1 MEIEIACSWWE
12 GAAST
17 QAPPFFN
24 LGFGGRG
31 EGERGFFF
39 HELLMC
45 SYHVPKLF
53 PKFSMCS
60 PRVFPI
66 APNIKPICFAQNLPL
81 FTYIAE
87 VFVVRGNSPGQKLW
101 WTFLRRE
108 ISSSQWEMQSCF
120 QGALDFF
127 LLSFGFTVG
136 RLEGRL
142 FFRMYVVWRVDCPEW
157 TLDFPCK
164 FYWGGGG
171 MKGRFI
177 FLSANRRAQ
186 SALLLFLLS

>member
-1 MEIEIACSWWE
+1 LEIEIACSPWE
-12 GAAST
+12 GEAST
-17 QAPPFFN
+17 LAPQIFN
-24 LGFGGRG
+24 LGLGGRG
-31 EGERGFFF
+31 EGGKGFFF

-60 PRVFPI
+60 PKVFPI
-66 APNIKPICFAQNLPL
+66 AHNIKPICFVQNPPL
-81 FTYIAE
+81 LTYIDE
-87 VFVVRGNSPGQKLW
+87 VFVARDNSPGENLW

-127 LLSFGFTVG
+127 LLSFGFRVG
-136 RLEGRL
+136 RLWK
-142 FFRMYVVWRVDCPEW
+142 FFCQVYLVWKVDCLEW

-164 FYWGGGG
+164 FYWGRS
-171 MKGRFI
+171 KGWEGRIYFS
-177 FLSANRRAQ
+177 FSQ
-186 SALLLFLLS
+186 